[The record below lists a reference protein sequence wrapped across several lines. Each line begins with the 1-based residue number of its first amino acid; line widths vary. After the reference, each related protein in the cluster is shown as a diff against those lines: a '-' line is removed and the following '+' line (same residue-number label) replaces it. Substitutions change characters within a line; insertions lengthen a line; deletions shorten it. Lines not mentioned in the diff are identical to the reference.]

1 MATTTATTSGSAQ
14 AIYDALNQRTEKKTS
29 AVGDQQSRFLTLLTT
44 QLKNQDPL
52 NPMDNAQMTS
62 QLAQISTV
70 DGIERLNST
79 LQQLLSGT
87 TDTQAM
93 QAAALT
99 GHTVLVAGSSMQLI
113 EGLAGGGVELAGAAD
128 SVKVTIKDANGLT
141 VRTMDLG
148 SQEAGVQTFTWD
160 GKNDAGAAAAN
171 GSYKISVEATQGGK
185 AVKVSALELT
195 GVSSINRSTQGV
207 TMNLGNGG
215 VVAMSDIKQIF

>member
-1 MATTTATTSGSAQ
+1 MATTTATSGSAQ

-29 AVGDQQSRFLTLLTT
+29 AVGEQQSRFLTLLTT

-70 DGIERLNST
+70 DGIERLNAT

-99 GHTVLVAGSSMQLI
+99 GHTVLVAGNGMQLI
-113 EGLAGGGVELAGAAD
+113 EGLAGGGFELAGVAD
-128 SVKVTIKDANGLT
+128 SVKVTIKDANGLV
-141 VRTMDLG
+141 VRTLNLG
-148 SQEAGVQTFTWD
+148 EQDEGVQTFTWD
-160 GKNDAGAAAAN
+160 GKNDAGALAAN
-171 GSYKISVEATQGGK
+171 GSYRISVEATQGDK
-185 AVKVSALELT
+185 AVKATALELT
-195 GVSSINRSTQGV
+195 GVASINRSSQGV
-207 TMNLGNGG
+207 TLNLGNGG